1 MVIPRG
7 HPQKEAGPPSSGNAL
22 NLVPYLP
29 PLETISSSLPILW
42 ESIACSTVVQLP
54 ATMAL
59 MIPCAILG
67 GSIASSTAPCN
78 YGFID
83 SLWAKLGSQ
92 ICRFLQAVAQR
103 NDSPAC

>member
-1 MVIPRG
+1 
-7 HPQKEAGPPSSGNAL
+7 
-22 NLVPYLP
+22 
-29 PLETISSSLPILW
+29 
-42 ESIACSTVVQLP
+42 
-54 ATMAL
+54 MAL